1 MGFWIIKITLRNA
14 LIFCCKLATKVTGT
28 GIIKIQ
34 ALYETYEGFIIN
46 FNGTVSG
53 LIILVYP
60 CISKNY
66 FIN

>member
-1 MGFWIIKITLRNA
+1 MGFCIIKITLRNA
-14 LIFCCKLATKVTGT
+14 LTFCCKLATKVSGT

-34 ALYETYEGFIIN
+34 ALCETYEGFVIN

-66 FIN
+66 FTN